1 MSARLPKSVI
11 LHRILYVL
19 LLFASIIFITAVT
32 FRLQSYFFARK
43 VQSVLRRMEKIQLD
57 KTSKEEVLVSLPEL
71 RPGIPWGFVIN
82 RRPDERCAEDSCYGL
97 RLQNW
102 PDEMLGKL
110 REKME
115 YRHVWLFKTI
125 YWLGHR
131 WLTLGA
137 FLQIRDGKVS
147 RYEYALGVEDEEYPA
162 GGIVGVQVLGTDRAS
177 FPGYFGSMSDYDEIG
192 SFRIRIPNNEW
203 TKIMCVAFTPGAQPE
218 DVRNAFDVHL
228 ECVWNT
234 VGCSADK
241 QLLPLLWEQKI
252 EPRRKK

>member
-1 MSARLPKSVI
+1 MPNRLVKSDFFRRTP
-11 LHRILYVL
+11 LAL
-19 LLFASIIFITAVT
+19 LLFASIIFITAAS
-32 FRLQSYFFARK
+32 FRLQSYFFACK
-43 VQSVLRRMEKIQLD
+43 VNSVLSRMEKIQLD
-57 KTSKEEVLVSLPEL
+57 KTSKEEVLASLPEL
-71 RPGIPWGFVIN
+71 RPGIPWGFVLN
-82 RRPDERCAEDSCYGL
+82 RRPDESCAEDSCYGL

-110 REKME
+110 RKKLE

-137 FLQIRDGKVS
+137 FVQIRDGKVS

-162 GGIVGVQVLGTDRAS
+162 GGIVGVQVLGADRAG

-192 SFRIRIPNNEW
+192 GFRIRIPNNMW
-203 TKIMCVAFTPGAQPE
+203 TKTMYVAFTPEAQPE

-228 ECVWNT
+228 ECAWNT
-234 VGCSADK
+234 EGCSADE
-241 QLLPLLWEQKI
+241 QLLPLLWKQKI
-252 EPRRKK
+252 EPKRQK